1 MAKKNVTVK
10 VVLHPPGSPE
20 PYHFESNDVPID
32 GDNVIYFI
40 NCGKSKGFLISY
52 KLDDD
57 DNPGWRFPTSA
68 THGPDHKKEALWAT
82 ETGPCPTTAQYW
94 DDVFKAVSVTNGGE
108 TLIVSNEN
116 LVAQTFAYSLR
127 LAKGGAWLLLD
138 PGGNNQNGGL
148 PLFSAYLSTTV
159 AGAVCATGAAMFTGA
174 ELAPTDY
181 GMFAIG
187 GAIVG
192 FVVGL
197 IMDRF

>member
-10 VVLHPPGSPE
+10 VVLHPPGSPQ

-32 GDNVIYFI
+32 ANNVIYFS
-40 NCGKSKGFLISY
+40 NCGKSKGFIINY
-52 KLDDD
+52 EVDDS
-57 DNPGWRFPTSA
+57 DNAGWRFPTSQS
-68 THGPDHKKEALWAT
+68 HGSTYLDDALWVT
-82 ETGPCPTTAQYW
+82 ETGPCPTTACKW
-94 DDVFKAVSVTNGGE
+94 DVFKAVSVKNGGQ
-108 TLIVSNEN
+108 TLVVENQN
-116 LVAQTFAYSLR
+116 LVAQTFAYTLR
-127 LAKGGAWLLLD
+127 LAQGGAWLDLD

-148 PLFSAYLSTTV
+148 PLFSSYLGTAVS
-159 AGAVCATGAAMFTGA
+159 GAVCATGAAMFTGA

-181 GMFAIG
+181 GMFALG